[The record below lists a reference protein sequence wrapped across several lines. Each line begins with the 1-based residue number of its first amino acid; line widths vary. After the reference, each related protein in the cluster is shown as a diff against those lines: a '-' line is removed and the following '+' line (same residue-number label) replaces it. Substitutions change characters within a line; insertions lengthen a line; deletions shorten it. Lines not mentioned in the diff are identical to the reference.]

1 MRFPCCVLTIV
12 LGGMFLVAMSSST
25 LVTAQEKPAQAK
37 QARPN
42 PALQPIEE
50 DPNLPRVLLIGDSIS
65 MGYTLPVRELLKGK
79 ANVVRP
85 NTNCGPSSRGVESL
99 EQWLGKGKWDVIH
112 FNFGLHDLVY
122 FAENGKD
129 RAEKTTP
136 GARHQVPLPQYEAN
150 LRKIVARLKQTGA
163 KVIWASTTPVPEGS
177 ANRAADESVLFNEV
191 AAKIMQENQIE
202 IDDLHTYAKAKL
214 AEIQLPKNVH
224 FSPEGSKVLAKKVA
238 EVVESHLP
246 KRP

>member
-1 MRFPCCVLTIV
+1 MRFTDYVHA
-12 LGGMFLVAMSSST
+12 VAMSALFWMVCGSST
-25 LVTAQEKPAQAK
+25 PAWSQEKPAQTR
-37 QARPN
+37 QTRPN

-99 EQWLGKGKWDVIH
+99 DQWLGKGKWDVIH

-163 KVIWASTTPVPEGS
+163 KVIWASTTPVPEGA
-177 ANRAADESVLFNEV
+177 ANRAADESLLFNEV

-202 IDDLHTYAKAKL
+202 TDDLHAFAKARL

-224 FSPEGSKVLAKKVA
+224 FTPEGSKVLAKKVA